1 MDPRQLDLLAQ
12 EHSLHGMG
20 LGNRRRGHF
29 YISAL
34 ALLVSLAV
42 VWRIGFRHDLL
53 LATATSIF
61 WVKLL
66 FPLFLAM
73 VALVAWRMTLH
84 PGFELSAAGWL
95 IATYITGY
103 WALSLSIV
111 LPADKPTLV
120 AEFLGTTWYE
130 CMAYIAVISLPMTAC
145 LLWISRR
152 YGVLR
157 PTQCG
162 FFGGLAA
169 GGMAAS
175 LYAVHCRE
183 PGLLF
188 LGSWYVLGAFI
199 PALAGASMGRALL
212 KWRTRD

>member
-20 LGNRRRGHF
+20 LGNLRRGHF

-34 ALLVSLAV
+34 ALLISLAV

-66 FPLFLAM
+66 FPLMLAL

-103 WALSLSIV
+103 WVLSLGIV
-111 LPADKPTLV
+111 LPADKPTLR
-120 AEFLGTTWYE
+120 AEFLGTTWHE
-130 CMAYIAVISLPMTAC
+130 CIAYIAVISLPMTAC
-145 LLWISRR
+145 LMWISRVPVR
-152 YGVLR
+152 GALPR
-157 PTQCG
+157 ARAA
-162 FFGGLAA
+162 FFGELVCFGRFYTRAC
-169 GGMAAS
+169 G
-175 LYAVHCRE
+175 R
-183 PGLLF
+183 
-188 LGSWYVLGAFI
+188 I
-199 PALAGASMGRALL
+199 NGASFAEMANTRLTVWARAWGV
-212 KWRTRD
+212 KRIVF